1 MLAVII
7 IATSHFYTYFM
18 VTEIKFNHIFRG
30 NKIMIRNISILLFFF
45 TFSIYA
51 QPHQPNQWCG
61 NFPVMPGTGTIWGHA
76 SVVLGDTI
84 YVAGGSASGAPSS
97 IFYKYS
103 ISGNSWT
110 TGTGTPVVKAGGDL
124 VACRNK
130 IYYIGGGNTAIA
142 TGTSETYVYDPANGN
157 WSALADIPTPVTGN
171 VAECYNDS
179 LIYCMMGGWNTY
191 ETLIQVYNVNTNTW
205 SQATQISSGNG
216 RRCFAGG
223 ILGNKLFVC
232 AGFSGSFRNDFW
244 IGTIN
249 PANPLQITWVQ
260 KPNISVPSSRPGGTA
275 IMGKFYVVMGEISGG
290 SANDSIAIWDTT
302 SNAWSYKDGKPIRTN
317 NLYGS
322 ISASITYCNNRP
334 GVKIW
339 CAGGSIQGQTTRP
352 LDVFAD
358 TCLLNCTGP
367 LTGIQNNQVPYEYR
381 LMQNYPNPFN
391 PQTKIVFEIPKA
403 GDVKVTVTDILGKE
417 MKILTNE
424 YFNAGTHE
432 LIFEGSNFSSGV
444 YFYKIEAGTYTDSKK
459 MVLLK

>member
-1 MLAVII
+1 MKK
-7 IATSHFYTYFM
+7 Y
-18 VTEIKFNHIFRG
+18 
-30 NKIMIRNISILLFFF
+30 
-45 TFSIYA
+45 FSICLFLLTFTSFS
-51 QPHQPNQWCG
+51 QIFQPNQWCG
-61 NFPVMPGTGTIWGHA
+61 NFPVMPGTGSIWGHA

-84 YVAGGSASGAPSS
+84 YVAGGSSTGAPST

-103 ISGNSWT
+103 ISANNWN
-110 TGTGTPVVKAGGDL
+110 TGAGTPVAKTGGDL
-124 VACRNK
+124 VVCRNK

-142 TGTSETYVYDPANGN
+142 TGTAETFVYDVSTGT

-171 VAECYNDS
+171 VAECYRDS

-205 SQATQISSGNG
+205 AQATQISSGNG
-216 RRCFAGG
+216 RRSFAGG

-232 AGFSGSFRNDFW
+232 AGFSSSFRNDFW
-244 IGTIN
+244 VGTIN
-249 PANPLQITWVQ
+249 PANHLQITWQ
-260 KPNISVPSSRPGGTA
+260 QRTNISVPTSRPGGTA
-275 IMGKFYVVMGEISGG
+275 IMGKFYVIMGEISGG
-290 SANDSIAIWDTT
+290 SGNDSVAIWDTT
-302 SNAWSYKDGKPIRTN
+302 TSAWTYRDGKPIRTN

-367 LTGIQNNQVPYEYR
+367 LTGIEGNSIPVQYR

-391 PQTKIVFEIPKA
+391 PQTRIMYEIPTSE
-403 GDVKVTVTDILGKE
+403 KVRITISDLLGRE
-417 MKILTNE
+417 VAVLSDELM
-424 YFNAGTHE
+424 NAGSHQVVFDGTG
-432 LIFEGSNFSSGV
+432 FASGV
-444 YFYKIEAGTYTDSKK
+444 YFYKIEAGTFVDTKK
-459 MVLLK
+459 MVLIK